1 VRENP
6 NTILIIGATGGT
18 SRQLVKQALELGHYV
33 TALARKPVRQHPRPD
48 GPARGKYRHGPN
60 VGNFISTRISR
71 ANVADF
77 MLRQLTD
84 DEYLGTAVGV
94 YW

>member
-1 VRENP
+1 MRLHSQWRSRAKL
-6 NTILIIGATGGT
+6 LIGRPL
-18 SRQLVKQALELGHYV
+18 SQLN
-33 TALARKPVRQHPRPD
+33 D
-48 GPARGKYRHGPN
+48 PARGKYRHGPN
-60 VGNFISTRISR
+60 VGNFIWTRISR
-71 ANVADF
+71 GDVADF